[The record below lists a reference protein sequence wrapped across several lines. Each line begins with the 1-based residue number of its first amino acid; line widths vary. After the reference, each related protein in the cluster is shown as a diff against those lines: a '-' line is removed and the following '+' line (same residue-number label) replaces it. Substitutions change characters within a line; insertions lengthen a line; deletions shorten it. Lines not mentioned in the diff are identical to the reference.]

1 MMWIQ
6 SYNPFGNQAVSF
18 FVALLPVLIM
28 LFLLT
33 VIRVKG
39 YIASILT
46 LGVTI
51 LIAFAWGMPPL
62 ITVLSGLYGFLYGL
76 FPIVY
81 IIFFA
86 FLLYNL
92 VVDHG
97 HFQKMRQTMEQ
108 LTPDRRL
115 QLLLIGFCFTA
126 FLDSIAGFVAPVA
139 ISTSILISLGFPA
152 LRAAC
157 LCLVA
162 SAVPAAYGAIGIPV
176 VVMSKVTGL
185 DMQQLSL
192 TIAQIIPFMSFLIP
206 GWLVIALAG
215 WRKAQEVWLH
225 IFCCSFAYA
234 FTTWLVATYMG
245 PYLAG
250 VIPALISL
258 GVLLGIIK
266 RQPPVT
272 FYRFANDEIPAGKTD
287 LRWLDLGRE
296 WFPFILATMTVMLWN
311 IPAVNRFLDAGTIVL
326 PIYGLDNMVMKVPP
340 AGFQAELLPALL
352 TVNLLSSMGT
362 AILLATW
369 LTAWWLRISPAGYI
383 RTLAGTLRQMKWPTI
398 NMGSVFGLAFIIN
411 FSGMSSTLGLVFA
424 ATGSLYPFCTPL
436 LALLGSF
443 IVGSNTATNAMF
455 GALEVVSAERLGFDP
470 VLAASILSCGTVA
483 GKMIAPQAL
492 AVAASAAKL
501 AGREGEIFSYV
512 LKQSV
517 IFAFI
522 LGVLAMIKVYC
533 L

>member
-1 MMWIQ
+1 MWIQ
-6 SYNPFGNQAVSF
+6 VYNPFENQALSF

-28 LFLLT
+28 LILLT

-46 LGVTI
+46 LGATV
-51 LIAFAWGMPPL
+51 LIALAWGMPPFMA
-62 ITVLSGLYGFLYGL
+62 VLSGLYGVLYGL
-76 FPIVY
+76 FPIMY

-97 HFQKMRQTMEQ
+97 HFRKMRQTMEQ
-108 LTPDRRL
+108 LTTDRRL

-206 GWLVIALAG
+206 GWLVIALSG
-215 WRKAQEVWLH
+215 WQKAREVWSH
-225 IFCCSFAYA
+225 IFCCSFSYA
-234 FTTWLVATYMG
+234 LATWIVATYMG

-258 GVLLGIIK
+258 GALLWIIK
-266 RQPPVT
+266 HRPPLT
-272 FYRFANDEIPAGKTD
+272 IYRFEDDEIHQSPTD

-296 WFPFILATMTVMLWN
+296 WLPFILATMTVMIWN
-311 IPAVNRFLDAGTIVL
+311 IPVVNRFLDVATIVL
-326 PIYGLDNMVMKVPP
+326 PIPGLDNLVMKVPP
-340 AGFQAELLPALL
+340 ASFQADLLPAAV
-352 TVNLLSSMGT
+352 TINILSSMGT
-362 AILLATW
+362 AILVATW
-369 LTAWWLRISPAGYI
+369 LTAWWLRISPAAYVY
-383 RTLAGTLRQMKWPTI
+383 TLRGTVRQMKWPSI

-411 FSGMSSTLGLVFA
+411 FSGMSSTLGLAFA
-424 ATGSLYPFCTPL
+424 STGSLYPFCTPL
-436 LALLGSF
+436 LALMGSF

-483 GKMIAPQAL
+483 GKMVAPQAL

-501 AGREGEIFSYV
+501 TGQEGEIFSYA

-517 IFAFI
+517 IFAVV
-522 LGVLAMIKVYC
+522 LGVLAMVKVYW

>member
-1 MMWIQ
+1 MWVQ
-6 SYNPFGNQAVSF
+6 DYNPFGSQELSF
-18 FVALLPVLIM
+18 FVALLPVIIM
-28 LFLLT
+28 LTLLT

-46 LGVTI
+46 LGATI

-62 ITVLSGLYGFLYGL
+62 LTILSGLYGFLYGL

-97 HFQKMRQTMEQ
+97 HFLKMRQTMER
-108 LTPDRRL
+108 LTTDRRL

-176 VVMSKVTGL
+176 VVMSKVTGVEL
-185 DMQQLSL
+185 QELSL

-206 GWLVIALAG
+206 GWLVIAFAG
-215 WRKAQEVWLH
+215 WKKARSVALH
-225 IFCCSFAYA
+225 IFVCSFAYS

-250 VIPALISL
+250 VIPALVSL
-258 GVLLGIIK
+258 GVLLWIIK
-266 RQPPVT
+266 RTPPADV
-272 FYRFANDEIPAGKTD
+272 YRFESDELPTGSAE

-296 WFPFILATMTVMLWN
+296 WFPFILATMTVMIWN
-311 IPAVNRFLDAGTIVL
+311 IPAVNHFLDTATVIL
-326 PIYGLDNMVMKVPP
+326 PIYGLDNNVMKVPP
-340 AGFQAELLPALL
+340 AGFQSELLPAAI
-352 TVNLLSSMGT
+352 TFNILSSMGT
-362 AILLATW
+362 AILVATW
-369 LTAWWLRISPAGYI
+369 LTAWWLRISPAAYFY
-383 RTLAGTLRQMKWPTI
+383 TLAGTLKQMKWPTI

-411 FSGMSSTLGLVFA
+411 YSGMSSTLGLAFA

-455 GALEVVSAERLGFDP
+455 GALEVVSAGRLGFDP

-483 GKMIAPQAL
+483 GKMVAPQAL

-501 AGREGEIFSYV
+501 TGREGEIFSYV
-512 LKQSV
+512 LKQSI
-517 IFAFI
+517 IFAVI
-522 LGVLAMIKVYC
+522 LGVLAMVKVYW